1 MQFCKLTAII
11 QSDRCDDVEKKL
23 TELGIA
29 GFTISKVKGIG
40 EYRNYYEK
48 EGLAEHIRIEIYLPE
63 SSADTI
69 AEGIME
75 VAHTGAIGD
84 GIVVI
89 SPVRDIYRIRTRE
102 KCKADETC

>member
-11 QSDRCDDVEKKL
+11 QSDRCDEVEKKL

-29 GFTISKVKGIG
+29 GFTLSTVKGIG
-40 EYRNYYEK
+40 EYRNYFEG
-48 EGLAEHIRIEIYLPE
+48 EGLAEHTRIEIYLPE
-63 SSADTI
+63 SRADTI

-75 VAHTGAIGD
+75 AAHTGATGD

-102 KCKADETC
+102 KCQLDETC